1 MMKRSAGSRCR
12 ASLGMTRLTMAL
24 LVVSAYSPASSGG
37 ELQGYSGLNHF
48 VPVGTRNALYKSHAI
63 RSRVVSE
70 LGDLGEDMDR
80 WRGIGVLG
88 ECGINIGNTISD
100 NNAPGNMG
108 DKENIVIIDGDVVNV
123 GECD

>member
-1 MMKRSAGSRCR
+1 MMKRSARSRCR
-12 ASLGMTRLTMAL
+12 ASLVMTRMTMVIF
-24 LVVSAYSPASSGG
+24 VVSAYSTASSGG

-70 LGDLGEDMDR
+70 LGDLEDMGR

-88 ECGINIGNTISD
+88 ECGISIGNTISD

-123 GECD
+123 GKCD